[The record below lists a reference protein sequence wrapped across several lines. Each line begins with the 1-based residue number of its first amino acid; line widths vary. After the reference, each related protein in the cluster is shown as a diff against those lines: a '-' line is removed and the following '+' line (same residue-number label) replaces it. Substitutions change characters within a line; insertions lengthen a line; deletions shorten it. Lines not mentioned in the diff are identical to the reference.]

1 MIDKP
6 DNTEVSEL
14 RQRFQKRRAGI
25 LANPEQVEDAQ
36 FVTPS
41 SVSKNH
47 AEARRLARE
56 MLAARQSVPNPEKS
70 DS

>member
-1 MIDKP
+1 MIDET

-14 RQRFQKRRAGI
+14 RQRFQKRRAEI
-25 LANPEQVEDAQ
+25 LANPEPVEDTQ

-47 AEARRLARE
+47 AEAKRLARE
-56 MLAARQSVPNPEKS
+56 MLAARQSVSDPEKS